1 MKRKV
6 PSKSARYVPEGIITA
21 IVTPF
26 NSEGELD
33 ESGMRRLVNWQI
45 EGGIHGVVT
54 TAGCGEFVN
63 LNDDE
68 RKRAL
73 RVALEAADGRVPI
86 IAGVL
91 AATTRHAAELAKYA
105 ETAGASAVLVSTPYY
120 INPSTEGVYQ
130 HYAVIAEKTTIPII
144 LYNNPPRTKIDLDVS
159 ILDRLADIPTVVGLK
174 ECQRDMGLVAE
185 RIHVV
190 GDRIAVLSGDD
201 DITVPMYFLG
211 GQGDIALTAQ
221 LAPEPFIEMW
231 DALESNDWSRAFD
244 ITFNFLMPVF
254 WSILLQNH
262 PAPLKKAMELVGH
275 PAGPAREPLQPPS
288 PEVVSRMQQVID
300 QAKRWYSNSSKQ
312 KGT

>member
-6 PSKSARYVPEGIITA
+6 PSKSARYIPEGIITA
-21 IVTPF
+21 LVTPF

-33 ESGMRRLVNWQI
+33 ESGIRRLVNWQI
-45 EGGIHGVVT
+45 EGGIHGVVI

-63 LNDDE
+63 LNDNE

-91 AATTRHAAELAKYA
+91 AATTRHAVELAKYA

-120 INPSTEGVYQ
+120 INPSTEGIYQ

-144 LYNNPPRTKIDLDVS
+144 LYNNPPRTKFDLDVS

-174 ECQRDMGLVAE
+174 ECQRDMGFVAE

-190 GDRIAVLSGDD
+190 GDRIPVLSGDD
-201 DITVPMYFLG
+201 DITVPMYLLG
-211 GQGDIALTAQ
+211 GQGDIAITAQ

-244 ITFNFLMPVF
+244 IHFNFLRPLF
-254 WSILLQNH
+254 WSIMLQNH

-275 PAGPAREPLQPPS
+275 PAGPAREPLQPPP
-288 PEVVSRMQQVID
+288 PEIVSRMQQAID
-300 QAKRWYSNSSKQ
+300 QAKGWYSNSS
-312 KGT
+312 